1 MNDEISPNYRMKI
14 IQNIYD
20 TLNFKFGDADVLHY
34 IEQWHNDEVIIEK
47 KSSSL
52 SPVCRV
58 GNFRICHNIDGKID
72 LKETLHGIDND
83 TLIKIAI
90 DLGIETPGYIP
101 CFPIFRNELKA
112 SYQMASQAFE
122 SAIKNVEKD
131 PGLAVGL
138 ANTTLESI
146 IKEILKDDRIKVK
159 CNNDTLY
166 KLTQSI
172 LKEFQIHPG
181 NECPAEIK
189 TLGSSLIACSGAI
202 ETLRSDKTLFH
213 GATNGKFV
221 ISDPLYAYFIVNA
234 VTTIGLFLLN
244 FYKENY
250 PKQENSLDKIPS

>member
-47 KSSSL
+47 KP
-52 SPVCRV
+52 SPLPPVFRV
-58 GNFRICHNIDGKID
+58 GNFRICYDIDGKID
-72 LKETLHGIDND
+72 LKKTLYGVDNE

-112 SYQMASQAFE
+112 SCQMASQAFE
-122 SAIKNVEKD
+122 SAIKKVEEE
-131 PGLAVGL
+131 PGLAIGL

-146 IKEILKDDRIKVK
+146 IKEILIDDRIEVK
-159 CNNDTLY
+159 YNNKDTLY

-172 LKEFQIHPG
+172 LKKFQIHPG
-181 NECPAEIK
+181 NECPTEIK
-189 TLGSSLIACSGAI
+189 TLGSSLMACAQAI
-202 ETLRSDKTLFH
+202 EKLRSENTPVH
-213 GATNGKFV
+213 GSTEDDYI

-234 VTTIGLFLLN
+234 VTTIGLFLLK
-244 FYKENY
+244 FYKAKY
-250 PKQENSLDKIPS
+250 PK